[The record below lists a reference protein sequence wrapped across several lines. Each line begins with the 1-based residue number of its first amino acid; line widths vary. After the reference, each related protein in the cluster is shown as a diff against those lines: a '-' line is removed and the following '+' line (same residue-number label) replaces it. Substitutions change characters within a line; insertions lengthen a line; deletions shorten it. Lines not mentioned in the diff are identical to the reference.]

1 MKARKIFPRLT
12 PLVLAAL
19 LLNSPHAS
27 TAQRRRRPAPAPTP
41 TTATQTTPTP
51 APSQPTTTPQS
62 PAAMTT
68 QPTPQ
73 ASPAR
78 ADAQARRAEAERT
91 IEEMLSADGYGV
103 YVEVRRVGTLARS
116 EDLKTAVGMLGLVGA
131 DETQPLSDLFNFVS
145 EDAEAL
151 AEARAVLAFLPTRP
165 GLPQAL
171 VALELPTPESAAA
184 FEPKFRRVIG
194 QQYETVENALAG
206 QPAPRAQVTTLK
218 PASKEANDKVA
229 TVETGDKGAATQTTE
244 KSTVAQKSAT
254 SEKGAANEKG
264 VPGAASEKAA
274 ARESAQKSSG
284 AQGFSVRR
292 FGRLLVAGESPFTL
306 RRLRGEEGG
315 PSLSENARF
324 QSVRARFASDSIFV
338 YVDTT
343 LVQQGYAVEQQRQ
356 QEARE
361 AQAAGDK
368 QTTAQHDV
376 RVRKFEEPTAA
387 NSSTAATAANPSPS
401 SSPTPEATTS
411 ATAVATT
418 DQPATPP
425 VTTPTNGAQTSTQ
438 ASPAPQP
445 SATTQ
450 TEAATSA
457 QSAPSPSPTDEESAE
472 AAQASARTVP
482 SDAKIVVSRTDS
494 ASVAKPSEEQV
505 SVQRMGGLLR
515 GLWEGAPR
523 IPGAVAVGLSLDSGS
538 LALRVAVENT
548 PDGVVSLVP
557 FLPNLIAGP
566 PVSADAAQVAPADSD
581 IFLATSL
588 DWTQI
593 YNAALGSASLN
604 PERLVASWETSEE
617 GDAVASRPGAG
628 ERVPTPEEVVASVEK
643 LFGFSFREDLL
654 PALGNEVAVC
664 VPLSEIIGSP
674 FPRRV
679 EEKKE
684 GKDAEPGFV
693 VIVSLNN
700 PDKIR
705 EILPRVFAVLG
716 VVPLGAPQPPPEKRQ
731 GFEIR
736 SLGGPGGVSYAVV
749 DNFLVLAEQVEHVRY
764 VVDSYAARNTL
775 AAQQSYRD
783 STEWQARQKLG
794 EIYVSESLMRSTAE
808 RTKHDSGGSAD
819 PVVRMLLP
827 QLDAEP
833 RPASYQVTNEGD
845 VLVHELRLPLSL
857 LKTYVLSEI
866 ITMKDM
872 SVINGERMTVY
883 ALNRIAEVEQ
893 VFKDEKKKGRYGT
906 LEELV
911 AEKLLEQDFASH
923 LGYKIELNASG
934 DHFEANATPKDYGKT
949 GRRSFFVNEGGE
961 VRGADHKGER
971 ATADDPPVN

>member
-1 MKARKIFPRLT
+1 M
-12 PLVLAAL
+12 
-19 LLNSPHAS
+19 
-27 TAQRRRRPAPAPTP
+27 
-41 TTATQTTPTP
+41 
-51 APSQPTTTPQS
+51 
-62 PAAMTT
+62 
-68 QPTPQ
+68 
-73 ASPAR
+73 
-78 ADAQARRAEAERT
+78 QARRGEAERT

-103 YVEVRRVGTLARS
+103 YAEVRRVGTLARS
-116 EDLKTAVGMLGLVGA
+116 EDLKTAVGMLGLVGT

-145 EDAEAL
+145 ENAEAL

-184 FEPKFRRVIG
+184 FEPKFRRVVG

-206 QPAPRAQVTTLK
+206 QPAPRTQGTLK
-218 PASKEANDKVA
+218 PASKDANDKAA
-229 TVETGDKGAATQTTE
+229 TGETGDKGAAAETTE
-244 KSTVAQKSAT
+244 KGTLGQKGAT
-254 SEKGAANEKG
+254 SEKSAASEKG
-264 VPGAASEKAA
+264 ATGAASEKAS

-343 LVQQGYAVEQQRQ
+343 LAQQGYAVEQQRQ
-356 QEARE
+356 QEALA

-368 QTTAQHDV
+368 QTTTQYDV
-376 RVRKFEEPTAA
+376 RVRKAEEPTAA
-387 NSSTAATAANPSPS
+387 NSSTAATAANSSPS
-401 SSPTPEATTS
+401 SSPTPEATPALTGT
-411 ATAVATT
+411 TAQTPTT
-418 DQPATPP
+418 TGTPVTNATPTTNAP
-425 VTTPTNGAQTSTQ
+425 VIVGQVASQT
-438 ASPAPQP
+438 SPAPQP

-450 TEAATSA
+450 TEVVTSA
-457 QSAPSPSPTDEESAE
+457 QPVPSPEQPTDEESAE
-472 AAQASARTVP
+472 TQANARAVP
-482 SDAKIVVSRTDS
+482 SDAKVVVSRADS
-494 ASVAKPSEEQV
+494 GNAAKPSEEQV
-505 SVQRMGGLLR
+505 SVQRMGGMLR
-515 GLWEGAPR
+515 GLWDGAPR

-548 PDGVVSLVP
+548 PDGVVSLIP

-566 PVSADAAQVAPADSD
+566 PVAADAAQVAPADSD

-604 PERLVASWETSEE
+604 PERLVASWETSDE
-617 GDAVASRPGAG
+617 GEDVVSKPG
-628 ERVPTPEEVVASVEK
+628 ERVPTPEEVIATVEK

-674 FPRRV
+674 SPRRGG
-679 EEKKE
+679 EKKE

-705 EILPRVFAVLG
+705 EILPRVFAALG
-716 VVPLGAPQPPPEKRQ
+716 FVPLGAPQPPPEKRQ

-736 SLGGPGGVSYAVV
+736 SLGGPAGLSYAVV

-764 VVDSYAARNTL
+764 VLDAYAARSTL

-808 RTKHDSGGSAD
+808 STKRDSGGSAD

-857 LKTYVLSEI
+857 IRVYAVSALISARDAPV
-866 ITMKDM
+866 
-872 SVINGERMTVY
+872 VGGERMAVY

-893 VFKDEKKKGRYGT
+893 MFKDEKKKGRYGT
-906 LEELV
+906 LDELA
-911 AEKLLEQDFASH
+911 AEKLLEQDFIAR
-923 LGYKIELNASG
+923 LGYKIELNAAG
-934 DHFEANATPKDYGKT
+934 DHFEANATPKAYGKT
-949 GRRSFFVNEGGE
+949 GRRSFFINEEGA